1 MGPSIYF
8 PIGSLSNLV
17 VRNVVKIDK
26 ITLERFC
33 FKLNQSNVT
42 GKNIRDAVENAWKKL
57 QQVLGKIHSVVPID

>member
-1 MGPSIYF
+1 MVPSIYF

-17 VRNVVKIDK
+17 VRNIVKIDT
-26 ITLERFC
+26 ITLERFY

-42 GKNIRDAVENAWKKL
+42 GKNIRDTVENAWKKL